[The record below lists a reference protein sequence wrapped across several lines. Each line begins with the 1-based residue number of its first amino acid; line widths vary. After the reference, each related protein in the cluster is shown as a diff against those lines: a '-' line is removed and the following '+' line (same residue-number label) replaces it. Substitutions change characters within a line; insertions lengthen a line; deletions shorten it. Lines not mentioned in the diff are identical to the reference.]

1 MRVLG
6 KPFLIQRR
14 DLSGH
19 ISKSRSK
26 GNQIRIWRERERW
39 QGKKNE
45 EVNILIRSF
54 KCQKIVV
61 SHSTDE
67 RLTWLSVS
75 DDFQARKTLPLERI
89 CDENGHRNI
98 MLASKDSS
106 RKIKKKIAHFTNL
119 TTWEVIDELRAL
131 GELDWSPAPSNK
143 IALSSSLT
151 GSFPNSTKLISE
163 CLANLIISMSC
174 G

>member
-6 KPFLIQRR
+6 KPFLIQQR

-26 GNQIRIWRERERW
+26 GNQIRIWRERERDKEFFL
-39 QGKKNE
+39 KKL
-45 EVNILIRSF
+45 NILITSF
-54 KCQKIVV
+54 KCQKIGV
-61 SHSTDE
+61 SHCTDE

-75 DDFQARKTLPLERI
+75 DDFQARKTRPLERI

-119 TTWEVIDELRAL
+119 TMWEVKDELRAL
-131 GELDWSPAPSNK
+131 GELD
-143 IALSSSLT
+143 
-151 GSFPNSTKLISE
+151 
-163 CLANLIISMSC
+163 
-174 G
+174 